1 MTDAKRGAMLLLLGL
16 FTAVLLYPA
25 LHEGGH
31 ILVTLLL
38 GGRIREVR
46 LGAAASV
53 LCGGLRHGEL
63 AAVAFG
69 GVGLPLVLAML
80 LRPKHF
86 PLWYVVQLVKGISVL
101 AILLSLI
108 SLIGCKYGVIVEND
122 DIMNAV
128 RLWPEGR
135 GVCLVLLCA
144 GLLLSVGSICAARPL
159 LLADFMNAKLHCG
172 RLDHSGGLSSSYV
185 RSMMLLVLDIMEFAA
200 AEGLCPPVK
209 TTLQTPAANRRE
221 VVILDT
227 DALRRLETYLLAKP
241 DITGTGILIS
251 LHTGLRISEVCA
263 LRWEDIDFRKAVLHV
278 RSTVARV
285 RGTDG
290 GTATRL
296 IIDTPKTKSSLRDIP
311 LSRQLMAVLLPL
323 YEKRRSEYVIS
334 DKSGFVSPR
343 TYEYRFHRVLDRCG
357 LPSINYHALRHTF
370 ATRCIELGVDVK
382 TLSEILGHANV
393 STTLNTYV
401 HSSMERKREQLEKLF
416 VESY

>member
-69 GVGLPLVLAML
+69 GVGLPLALAML
-80 LRPKHF
+80 LRPKRF

-122 DIMNAV
+122 DIMNVV

-144 GLLLSVGSICAARPL
+144 GLLLSVGSICAARPVQRVGEY
-159 LLADFMNAKLHCG
+159 FGIAK
-172 RLDHSGGLSSSYV
+172 
-185 RSMMLLVLDIMEFAA
+185 
-200 AEGLCPPVK
+200 K
-209 TTLQTPAANRRE
+209 
-221 VVILDT
+221 
-227 DALRRLETYLLAKP
+227 
-241 DITGTGILIS
+241 
-251 LHTGLRISEVCA
+251 
-263 LRWEDIDFRKAVLHV
+263 
-278 RSTVARV
+278 
-285 RGTDG
+285 
-290 GTATRL
+290 
-296 IIDTPKTKSSLRDIP
+296 
-311 LSRQLMAVLLPL
+311 
-323 YEKRRSEYVIS
+323 
-334 DKSGFVSPR
+334 
-343 TYEYRFHRVLDRCG
+343 
-357 LPSINYHALRHTF
+357 
-370 ATRCIELGVDVK
+370 
-382 TLSEILGHANV
+382 
-393 STTLNTYV
+393 
-401 HSSMERKREQLEKLF
+401 
-416 VESY
+416 

>member
-69 GVGLPLVLAML
+69 GVGLAML

-108 SLIGCKYGVIVEND
+108 SLIGCKNGVIVEND
-122 DIMNAV
+122 DIMNVV

-144 GLLLSVGSICAARPL
+144 GLLLSVGSICAARPVQRVGEY
-159 LLADFMNAKLHCG
+159 FGIAK
-172 RLDHSGGLSSSYV
+172 
-185 RSMMLLVLDIMEFAA
+185 
-200 AEGLCPPVK
+200 K
-209 TTLQTPAANRRE
+209 
-221 VVILDT
+221 
-227 DALRRLETYLLAKP
+227 
-241 DITGTGILIS
+241 
-251 LHTGLRISEVCA
+251 
-263 LRWEDIDFRKAVLHV
+263 
-278 RSTVARV
+278 
-285 RGTDG
+285 
-290 GTATRL
+290 
-296 IIDTPKTKSSLRDIP
+296 
-311 LSRQLMAVLLPL
+311 
-323 YEKRRSEYVIS
+323 
-334 DKSGFVSPR
+334 
-343 TYEYRFHRVLDRCG
+343 
-357 LPSINYHALRHTF
+357 
-370 ATRCIELGVDVK
+370 
-382 TLSEILGHANV
+382 
-393 STTLNTYV
+393 
-401 HSSMERKREQLEKLF
+401 
-416 VESY
+416 

>member
-16 FTAVLLYPA
+16 FTAVFLYPA

-38 GGRIREVR
+38 GGRVREVR

-69 GVGLPLVLAML
+69 GVGLP

-144 GLLLSVGSICAARPL
+144 GFLLSVGSICAARPVQRVGEY
-159 LLADFMNAKLHCG
+159 FGIAK
-172 RLDHSGGLSSSYV
+172 
-185 RSMMLLVLDIMEFAA
+185 
-200 AEGLCPPVK
+200 K
-209 TTLQTPAANRRE
+209 
-221 VVILDT
+221 
-227 DALRRLETYLLAKP
+227 
-241 DITGTGILIS
+241 
-251 LHTGLRISEVCA
+251 
-263 LRWEDIDFRKAVLHV
+263 
-278 RSTVARV
+278 
-285 RGTDG
+285 
-290 GTATRL
+290 
-296 IIDTPKTKSSLRDIP
+296 
-311 LSRQLMAVLLPL
+311 
-323 YEKRRSEYVIS
+323 
-334 DKSGFVSPR
+334 
-343 TYEYRFHRVLDRCG
+343 
-357 LPSINYHALRHTF
+357 
-370 ATRCIELGVDVK
+370 
-382 TLSEILGHANV
+382 
-393 STTLNTYV
+393 
-401 HSSMERKREQLEKLF
+401 
-416 VESY
+416 

>member
-53 LCGGLRHGEL
+53 LCGGL
-63 AAVAFG
+63 
-69 GVGLPLVLAML
+69 GLPLVLAML

-144 GLLLSVGSICAARPL
+144 GLLLSVGSICAARPVQRVGEY
-159 LLADFMNAKLHCG
+159 FGIAK
-172 RLDHSGGLSSSYV
+172 
-185 RSMMLLVLDIMEFAA
+185 
-200 AEGLCPPVK
+200 K
-209 TTLQTPAANRRE
+209 
-221 VVILDT
+221 
-227 DALRRLETYLLAKP
+227 
-241 DITGTGILIS
+241 
-251 LHTGLRISEVCA
+251 
-263 LRWEDIDFRKAVLHV
+263 
-278 RSTVARV
+278 
-285 RGTDG
+285 
-290 GTATRL
+290 
-296 IIDTPKTKSSLRDIP
+296 
-311 LSRQLMAVLLPL
+311 
-323 YEKRRSEYVIS
+323 
-334 DKSGFVSPR
+334 
-343 TYEYRFHRVLDRCG
+343 
-357 LPSINYHALRHTF
+357 
-370 ATRCIELGVDVK
+370 
-382 TLSEILGHANV
+382 
-393 STTLNTYV
+393 
-401 HSSMERKREQLEKLF
+401 
-416 VESY
+416 

>member
-46 LGAAASV
+46 LGAA
-53 LCGGLRHGEL
+53 
-63 AAVAFG
+63 AFG

-144 GLLLSVGSICAARPL
+144 GLLLSVGSICAARPVQRVGEY
-159 LLADFMNAKLHCG
+159 FGIAK
-172 RLDHSGGLSSSYV
+172 
-185 RSMMLLVLDIMEFAA
+185 
-200 AEGLCPPVK
+200 K
-209 TTLQTPAANRRE
+209 
-221 VVILDT
+221 
-227 DALRRLETYLLAKP
+227 
-241 DITGTGILIS
+241 
-251 LHTGLRISEVCA
+251 
-263 LRWEDIDFRKAVLHV
+263 
-278 RSTVARV
+278 
-285 RGTDG
+285 
-290 GTATRL
+290 
-296 IIDTPKTKSSLRDIP
+296 
-311 LSRQLMAVLLPL
+311 
-323 YEKRRSEYVIS
+323 
-334 DKSGFVSPR
+334 
-343 TYEYRFHRVLDRCG
+343 
-357 LPSINYHALRHTF
+357 
-370 ATRCIELGVDVK
+370 
-382 TLSEILGHANV
+382 
-393 STTLNTYV
+393 
-401 HSSMERKREQLEKLF
+401 
-416 VESY
+416 

>member
-1 MTDAKRGAMLLLLGL
+1 MSKKRAYIRKRRSVHLRCRQKAENARKVRSRQKPVQSPESASVTFQAAATLWHRTNVARYKGA
-16 FTAVLLYPA
+16 TAVKYENLLRS
-25 LHEGGH
+25 H
-31 ILVTLLL
+31 ILP
-38 GGRIREVR
+38 E
-46 LGAAASV
+46 LGA
-53 LCGGLRHGEL
+53 R
-63 AAVAFG
+63 
-69 GVGLPLVLAML
+69 
-80 LRPKHF
+80 
-86 PLWYVVQLVKGISVL
+86 QLEEI
-101 AILLSLI
+101 
-108 SLIGCKYGVIVEND
+108 NT
-122 DIMNAV
+122 
-128 RLWPEGR
+128 
-135 GVCLVLLCA
+135 
-144 GLLLSVGSICAARPL
+144 L

-296 IIDTPKTKSSLRDIP
+296 
-311 LSRQLMAVLLPL
+311 
-323 YEKRRSEYVIS
+323 Y
-334 DKSGFVSPR
+334 
-343 TYEYRFHRVLDRCG
+343 HRHPENQVVPTG
-357 LPSINYHALRHTF
+357 YPP
-370 ATRCIELGVDVK
+370 VP
-382 TLSEILGHANV
+382 
-393 STTLNTYV
+393 TTDGGAPAPV
-401 HSSMERKREQLEKLF
+401 
-416 VESY
+416 

>member
-69 GVGLPLVLAML
+69 GVGLPLALAVL

-128 RLWPEGR
+128 RLWPKGR

-144 GLLLSVGSICAARPL
+144 GLLLSVGSICAARPVQRVGEY
-159 LLADFMNAKLHCG
+159 FGIAK
-172 RLDHSGGLSSSYV
+172 
-185 RSMMLLVLDIMEFAA
+185 
-200 AEGLCPPVK
+200 K
-209 TTLQTPAANRRE
+209 
-221 VVILDT
+221 
-227 DALRRLETYLLAKP
+227 
-241 DITGTGILIS
+241 
-251 LHTGLRISEVCA
+251 
-263 LRWEDIDFRKAVLHV
+263 
-278 RSTVARV
+278 
-285 RGTDG
+285 
-290 GTATRL
+290 
-296 IIDTPKTKSSLRDIP
+296 
-311 LSRQLMAVLLPL
+311 
-323 YEKRRSEYVIS
+323 
-334 DKSGFVSPR
+334 
-343 TYEYRFHRVLDRCG
+343 
-357 LPSINYHALRHTF
+357 
-370 ATRCIELGVDVK
+370 
-382 TLSEILGHANV
+382 
-393 STTLNTYV
+393 
-401 HSSMERKREQLEKLF
+401 
-416 VESY
+416 

>member
-69 GVGLPLVLAML
+69 GVGL
-80 LRPKHF
+80 
-86 PLWYVVQLVKGISVL
+86 QLVKGISVL

-144 GLLLSVGSICAARPL
+144 GLLLSVGSICAARPVQRVGEY
-159 LLADFMNAKLHCG
+159 FGIAK
-172 RLDHSGGLSSSYV
+172 
-185 RSMMLLVLDIMEFAA
+185 
-200 AEGLCPPVK
+200 K
-209 TTLQTPAANRRE
+209 
-221 VVILDT
+221 
-227 DALRRLETYLLAKP
+227 
-241 DITGTGILIS
+241 
-251 LHTGLRISEVCA
+251 
-263 LRWEDIDFRKAVLHV
+263 
-278 RSTVARV
+278 
-285 RGTDG
+285 
-290 GTATRL
+290 
-296 IIDTPKTKSSLRDIP
+296 
-311 LSRQLMAVLLPL
+311 
-323 YEKRRSEYVIS
+323 
-334 DKSGFVSPR
+334 
-343 TYEYRFHRVLDRCG
+343 
-357 LPSINYHALRHTF
+357 
-370 ATRCIELGVDVK
+370 
-382 TLSEILGHANV
+382 
-393 STTLNTYV
+393 
-401 HSSMERKREQLEKLF
+401 
-416 VESY
+416 

>member
-69 GVGLPLVLAML
+69 GVGLPLALAML

-135 GVCLVLLCA
+135 GAQWPLEPSSCVERLVLNIDEI
-144 GLLLSVGSICAARPL
+144 LLSST
-159 LLADFMNAKLHCG
+159 LHYSDG
-172 RLDHSGGLSSSYV
+172 R
-185 RSMMLLVLDIMEFAA
+185 
-200 AEGLCPPVK
+200 
-209 TTLQTPAANRRE
+209 
-221 VVILDT
+221 
-227 DALRRLETYLLAKP
+227 
-241 DITGTGILIS
+241 
-251 LHTGLRISEVCA
+251 
-263 LRWEDIDFRKAVLHV
+263 
-278 RSTVARV
+278 
-285 RGTDG
+285 
-290 GTATRL
+290 
-296 IIDTPKTKSSLRDIP
+296 
-311 LSRQLMAVLLPL
+311 
-323 YEKRRSEYVIS
+323 
-334 DKSGFVSPR
+334 VS
-343 TYEYRFHRVLDRCG
+343 C
-357 LPSINYHALRHTF
+357 
-370 ATRCIELGVDVK
+370 
-382 TLSEILGHANV
+382 
-393 STTLNTYV
+393 
-401 HSSMERKREQLEKLF
+401 Q
-416 VESY
+416 